1 MDKKKFYLTTTLP
14 YVNAELHIGHALEF
28 VQADTIIRY
37 FRNKLGKE
45 NVFFNVGTDEHGQK
59 IYNKAQ
65 EEGLELKTFV
75 DKYAKRVA
83 DFCNLFYVS
92 YDNFYRTSDPKHH
105 DLAQKFWKACEANG
119 DIYKKEYT
127 GLYCVG
133 CERYLTEKELV
144 DGKCPDHHIAPE
156 ARTEENY
163 FFKLSK
169 YRENLL
175 KWLGENKTF
184 VQPAYKMDELKK
196 FITEM
201 EDISISRL
209 REKLPWGIE
218 VPNDPTQM
226 MYVWFD
232 ALTNYA
238 IAVGYGSDDSKFNEW
253 WPATQVCGPDN
264 LRFQGAIWQGMLAS
278 AGLPQSK
285 KLLVHGM
292 VLGPDGT
299 KMSKSVGNVISPFE
313 QEEKYGAEIVRF
325 YLLTGIP
332 TYDDA
337 AYKEDDLINEYN
349 SRLANNFGN
358 LLNRVIHL
366 ANAKETVLN
375 DESAVDSDFK
385 ATVDN
390 YADEINSLYDSFEI
404 YSAAEKID
412 QLADYGNKYITK
424 EEPWSK
430 EKDEAEV
437 ILNNLSY
444 LLKVVIEE
452 YSYILPVS
460 GEKAK
465 EALEKREKI
474 ILFPKLDNMLY

>member
-28 VQADTIIRY
+28 VQADTIVRY

-59 IYNKAQ
+59 IFNKAK
-65 EEGLELKTFV
+65 EENLSLNEFV

-83 DFCNLFYVS
+83 DFCDLFYVS

-105 DLAQKFWKACEANG
+105 EMAQKFWNACKDNG

-144 DGKCPDHHIAPE
+144 DGKCPDHHIEPE
-156 ARTEENY
+156 VRTEENY

-169 YRENLL
+169 YRDQLL
-175 KWLGENKTF
+175 KWLEENSTF

-196 FITEM
+196 FISDM

-218 VPNDPTQM
+218 VPDDPTQM

-238 IAVGYGSDDSKFNEW
+238 IAVGYGSDEAKFNEW

-278 AGLPQSK
+278 AGLPQSE

-292 VLGPDGT
+292 VLDPDGT
-299 KMSKSVGNVISPFE
+299 KMSKTVGNVISPFE
-313 QEEKYGAEIVRF
+313 QEQKYGAEIVRF

-337 AYKEDDLINEYN
+337 SYKEDDLVNEYN

-366 ANAKETVLN
+366 ANAKEVKLN
-375 DESAVDSDFK
+375 EEEKVEDEFKGTVDSYVK
-385 ATVDN
+385 
-390 YADEINSLYDSFEI
+390 EINGFYDSFEL
-404 YSAAEKID
+404 YLAAEKID
-412 QLADYGNKYITK
+412 QLADFGNKYITK

-430 EKDEAEV
+430 EKEETEK

-444 LLKVVIEE
+444 LLKNVVAE
-452 YSYILPVS
+452 YSFILPVS

-465 EALEKREKI
+465 EALTKQEKI

>member
-1 MDKKKFYLTTTLP
+1 MNKDKFYLTTTLP

-28 VQADTIIRY
+28 VQADTIVRY
-37 FRNKLGKE
+37 FRNKLGKG

-65 EEGLELKTFV
+65 EEGLELKAFV
-75 DKYAKRVA
+75 DKYAQRVM
-83 DFCNLFYVS
+83 DFCKLFNVE

-105 DLAQKFWKACEANG
+105 ELAQIFWNKCNENG

-144 DGKCPDHHIAPE
+144 DGKCPDHHVAPE
-156 ARTEENY
+156 KKTEKNY

-169 YRENLL
+169 YRDQLL
-175 KWLGENKTF
+175 KWLDENNEF
-184 VQPAYKMDELKK
+184 VKPAYKMDELKK
-196 FITEM
+196 FISEM

-209 REKLPWGIE
+209 RENLPWGIE

-238 IAVGYGSDDSKFNEW
+238 IAVGYGSDEERFNKW
-253 WPATQVCGPDN
+253 WGPVQTCGPDN

-278 AGLPQSK
+278 AGLPQSE

-292 VLGPDGT
+292 VLGSDGT
-299 KMSKSVGNVISPFE
+299 KMSKTVGNIISPFE
-313 QEEKYGAEIVRF
+313 QEQKYSAEIVRF
-325 YLLTGIP
+325 YLLTGIT

-337 AYKEDDLINEYN
+337 AYKEDDLVNMYN

-366 ANAKETVLN
+366 ANAKDVEMNNEEKV
-375 DESAVDSDFK
+375 EKEFK
-385 ATVDN
+385 DTVDE
-390 YADEINSLYDSFEI
+390 YVKEINNLYESYEL
-404 YSAAEKID
+404 YSAGEKID

-430 EKDEAEV
+430 NTEEAGY

-444 LLKVVIEE
+444 LLKHVIAS
-452 YSYILPVS
+452 YSPIIPIS
-460 GEKAK
+460 AEKAQTSLIN
-465 EALEKREKI
+465 LEKV
-474 ILFPKLDNMLY
+474 ILFPKIEA

>member
-1 MDKKKFYLTTTLP
+1 MNKQKFYLTTTLP

-28 VQADTIIRY
+28 VQADTIVRY
-37 FRNKLGKE
+37 FRNKLGNE
-45 NVFFNVGTDEHGQK
+45 NVFFIFGTDENGKK
-59 IYNKAQ
+59 IYYKAQ

-75 DKYAKRVA
+75 DKYAQRVI
-83 DFCNLFYVS
+83 DFCKLFDIS

-105 DLAQKFWKACEANG
+105 ELAQGFWNKCNESG

-144 DGKCPDHHIAPE
+144 EGKCPDHHTEPE
-156 ARTEENY
+156 KKTEENY
-163 FFKLSK
+163 FFRLSK
-169 YRENLL
+169 YRDQLL
-175 KWLGENKTF
+175 KWLDENKDF
-184 VQPAYKMDELKK
+184 VKPTYKMEELKK
-196 FITEM
+196 FISEM

-209 REKLPWGIE
+209 RENLPWGIE

-238 IAVGYGSDDSKFNEW
+238 IAVGYGSDEARFNEW
-253 WPATQVCGPDN
+253 WGPVQTCGPDN

-278 AGLPQSK
+278 AGLPQSE

-292 VLGPDGT
+292 VLGSDGT
-299 KMSKSVGNVISPFE
+299 KMSKTVGNIISPFE
-313 QEEKYGAEIVRF
+313 QEQKYGAEIVRF
-325 YLLTGIP
+325 YLLTGIT

-337 AYKEDDLINEYN
+337 AYKEDDLVNMYN

-366 ANAKETVLN
+366 ANAKVAEMNNEEKV
-375 DESAVDSDFK
+375 ESEFKGIVDGY
-385 ATVDN
+385 V
-390 YADEINSLYDSFEI
+390 DEINSLYDNYEI
-404 YSAAEKID
+404 YLAGEKID
-412 QLADYGNKYITK
+412 QLADFGNKYITK

-430 EKDEAEV
+430 EAEEAGI

-444 LLKVVIEE
+444 LLKHVITC
-452 YSYILPVS
+452 YSPILPIS
-460 GEKAK
+460 TEKAK
-465 EALEKREKI
+465 NALENLEKV
-474 ILFPKLDNMLY
+474 ILFPKIEA

>member
-1 MDKKKFYLTTTLP
+1 MNKQKFYLTTTLP

-28 VQADTIIRY
+28 VQADTIVRY

-59 IYNKAQ
+59 IYYKAQ

-75 DKYAKRVA
+75 DKYAQRVM
-83 DFCNLFYVS
+83 DFCKLFDIS

-105 DLAQKFWKACEANG
+105 ELAQVFWNKCNENG

-144 DGKCPDHHIAPE
+144 EGKCPDHHTEPE
-156 ARTEENY
+156 KKTEENY
-163 FFKLSK
+163 FFRLSK
-169 YRENLL
+169 YRDQLL
-175 KWLGENKTF
+175 KWLDENKDF

-196 FITEM
+196 FISEM

-209 REKLPWGIE
+209 RENLPWGIE
-218 VPNDPTQM
+218 VPDDSTQM

-238 IAVGYGSDDSKFNEW
+238 IAVGYGSDEDRFNEW
-253 WPATQVCGPDN
+253 WGPVQTCGPDN

-278 AGLPQSK
+278 AGLPQSE

-292 VLGPDGT
+292 VLGSDGT
-299 KMSKSVGNVISPFE
+299 KMSKTVGNIISPFE
-313 QEEKYGAEIVRF
+313 QEQKYGAEIVRF
-325 YLLTGIP
+325 YLLAGIT

-337 AYKEDDLINEYN
+337 AYKEDDLVNMYN

-366 ANAKETVLN
+366 ANAKGVEMNNEEKVEN
-375 DESAVDSDFK
+375 EFK
-385 ATVDN
+385 TTVDG
-390 YADEINSLYDSFEI
+390 YVSEINNLYENYEI
-404 YSAAEKID
+404 YLAGEKID
-412 QLADYGNKYITK
+412 QLADLGNKYITK

-430 EKDEAEV
+430 EMEDAGI

-444 LLKVVIEE
+444 LLKHVIAC
-452 YSYILPVS
+452 YSPVIPIS
-460 GEKAK
+460 AEKAK
-465 EALEKREKI
+465 NALENLEKV
-474 ILFPKLDNMLY
+474 ILFPKIEA

>member
-1 MDKKKFYLTTTLP
+1 MDKDKFYLTTTLP

-28 VQADTIIRY
+28 VQADTIVRY

-65 EEGLELKTFV
+65 EEGLELKAFV
-75 DKYAKRVA
+75 DKYAQRVM
-83 DFCNLFYVS
+83 DFCKLFNVE

-105 DLAQKFWKACEANG
+105 EYAQVFWNKCNENG

-144 DGKCPDHHIAPE
+144 NGKCPDHHIAPE
-156 ARTEENY
+156 KKTEENY

-169 YRENLL
+169 YRDHLL
-175 KWLGENKTF
+175 KWLDENKEF
-184 VQPAYKMDELKK
+184 VKPAYKMDELKK
-196 FITEM
+196 FISEM

-209 REKLPWGIE
+209 RENLPWGIE

-238 IAVGYGSDDSKFNEW
+238 IAVGYGSDEERFNKW
-253 WPATQVCGPDN
+253 WGPVQTCGPDN

-278 AGLPQSK
+278 AGLPQSE

-292 VLGPDGT
+292 VLGSDGT
-299 KMSKSVGNVISPFE
+299 KMSKTVGNIISPFE
-313 QEEKYGAEIVRF
+313 QEQRYGAEIVRF
-325 YLLTGIP
+325 YLLTGIT

-337 AYKEDDLINEYN
+337 SYKEGDLVNMYN

-366 ANAKETVLN
+366 ANAKEVEMN
-375 DESAVDSDFK
+375 NEEKVEKEFK
-385 ATVDN
+385 DTVDG
-390 YADEINSLYDSFEI
+390 YAKEINSLYEN
-404 YSAAEKID
+404 YELYLAGEKID
-412 QLADYGNKYITK
+412 QLADFGNKYITK

-430 EKDEAEV
+430 DVEAAGV

-444 LLKVVIEE
+444 LLKHVIAS
-452 YSYILPVS
+452 YSPIIPIS
-460 GEKAK
+460 TEKAQTSLIN
-465 EALEKREKI
+465 LEKV
-474 ILFPKLDNMLY
+474 ILFPKIEA

>member
-1 MDKKKFYLTTTLP
+1 MDKQKFYLTTTLP
-14 YVNAELHIGHALEF
+14 YVNAELHIGGAIEF
-28 VQADTIIRY
+28 SQADAIVRY

-59 IYNKAQ
+59 IFEKAKQ
-65 EEGLELKTFV
+65 EGLEVQAFV
-75 DKYAKRVA
+75 DKYAQRVM
-83 DFCNLFYVS
+83 DFCKLFNIE

-105 DLAQKFWKACEANG
+105 ELAQVFWNKCNENG

-144 DGKCPDHHIAPE
+144 DGKCPDHHTEPE
-156 ARTEENY
+156 KKTEENY
-163 FFKLSK
+163 FFRLSK
-169 YRENLL
+169 YREPLL
-175 KWLGENKTF
+175 KWLDEEKAF
-184 VQPAYKMDELKK
+184 VKPAYKMDELKK
-196 FITEM
+196 FISEM

-209 REKLPWGIE
+209 KENLPWGIE

-238 IAVGYGSDDSKFNEW
+238 IAVGYGSDEERFNQW
-253 WPATQVCGPDN
+253 WGPVQTCGPDN

-278 AGLPQSK
+278 AGLPQSER
-285 KLLVHGM
+285 LLVHGM
-292 VLGPDGT
+292 VLGSDGT
-299 KMSKSVGNVISPFE
+299 KMSKLVGNVISPFE
-313 QEEKYGAEIVRF
+313 QEQKYGAEIVRF
-325 YLLTGIP
+325 YLLTGIT

-337 AYKEDDLINEYN
+337 AYKEDDLVNMYN

-366 ANAKETVLN
+366 ANTKGAEMNNEEK
-375 DESAVDSDFK
+375 VDPDFVN
-385 ATVDN
+385 TVDAYVKEIHTLYEN
-390 YADEINSLYDSFEI
+390 YELYL
-404 YSAAEKID
+404 AGEKID

-430 EKDEAEV
+430 DAREASV

-444 LLKVVIEE
+444 LLKHVIA
-452 YSYILPVS
+452 SYAPILPS
-460 GEKAK
+460 STEKAK
-465 EALEKREKI
+465 RALVNLEKV
-474 ILFPKLDNMLY
+474 ILFPKIEA

>member
-1 MDKKKFYLTTTLP
+1 MDKNKFYLTTTLP

-28 VQADTIIRY
+28 VQADTIVRY

-59 IYNKAQ
+59 IYNKAP
-65 EEGLELKTFV
+65 EEGLELKAFV
-75 DKYAKRVA
+75 DKYAQRVM
-83 DFCNLFYVS
+83 DFCKLFNVE

-105 DLAQKFWKACEANG
+105 ELAQVFWNKCNESG

-144 DGKCPDHHIAPE
+144 DGKCPDHHIEPE
-156 ARTEENY
+156 KKTEENY
-163 FFKLSK
+163 FFRLSK
-169 YRENLL
+169 YRDQLL
-175 KWLGENKTF
+175 KWLSENNEF
-184 VQPAYKMDELKK
+184 VKPAYKMDELKE
-196 FITEM
+196 FVSEM

-209 REKLPWGIE
+209 RENLPWGIE

-238 IAVGYGSDDSKFNEW
+238 IAVGYGSDEERFKQW
-253 WPATQVCGPDN
+253 WGPVQTCGPDN

-278 AGLPQSK
+278 AGLPQSE

-299 KMSKSVGNVISPFE
+299 KMSKTVGNIISPFE
-313 QEEKYGAEIVRF
+313 QEQKYGAEIVRF
-325 YLLTGIP
+325 YLLTGIT

-337 AYKEDDLINEYN
+337 AYKEDDLVNIYN

-366 ANAKETVLN
+366 ANAKGTEMNKEENV
-375 DESAVDSDFK
+375 ESEFK
-385 ATVDN
+385 NTVDT
-390 YADEINSLYDSFEI
+390 YVKEIESLYEDYEI
-404 YSAAEKID
+404 YLAGEKID
-412 QLADYGNKYITK
+412 QLADFGNKYITK

-430 EKDEAEV
+430 GTEQAGV

-444 LLKVVIEE
+444 LLQCVIAA
-452 YSYILPVS
+452 YSPILPIS
-460 GEKAK
+460 AQKAQS
-465 EALEKREKI
+465 ALTNLEKV
-474 ILFPKLDNMLY
+474 ILFPKIEA

>member
-1 MDKKKFYLTTTLP
+1 MDKNNFYLTTTLP

-28 VQADTIIRY
+28 VQADTIVRY
-37 FRNKLGKE
+37 FRNRLGKE
-45 NVFFNVGTDEHGQK
+45 KVFFNVGTDEHGQK
-59 IYNKAQ
+59 IFNKAK
-65 EEGLELKTFV
+65 EEGLELQPFV
-75 DKYAKRVA
+75 DKYAERVK

-92 YDNFYRTSDPKHH
+92 YDNFYRTSDSKHH
-105 DLAQKFWKACEANG
+105 ELAQLFWNKCKENG

-127 GLYCVG
+127 GLYCIG

-144 DGKCPDHHIAPE
+144 DGKCPEHHIVPE
-156 ARTEENY
+156 LRTEENY
-163 FFKLSK
+163 FFRLSK
-169 YRENLL
+169 YRETLL
-175 KWLGENKTF
+175 KWLEEYKGF
-184 VQPAYKMDELKK
+184 VKPLYKMDELRK
-196 FITEM
+196 FIMEM

-218 VPNDPTQM
+218 VPGDPTQM

-232 ALTNYA
+232 ALTNYV
-238 IAVGYGSDDSKFNEW
+238 IAVGFGEDEERFKEW
-253 WPATQVCGPDN
+253 WPAVQVCGPDN

-292 VLGPDGT
+292 ILGPDGT
-299 KMSKSVGNVISPFE
+299 KMSKSVGNVVSPFE
-313 QEEKYGAEIVRF
+313 QAQKYSPEIVRF

-337 AYKEDDLINEYN
+337 SYREVDLVNEYN

-366 ANAKETVLN
+366 ANAKEVKINNEENVEKEFKET
-375 DESAVDSDFK
+375 VDSY
-385 ATVDN
+385 VR
-390 YADEINSLYDSFEI
+390 EINSLYEE
-404 YSAAEKID
+404 YELYLAGEKID

-430 EKDEAEV
+430 DNQDAERV
-437 ILNNLSY
+437 LNNLSY
-444 LLKVVIEE
+444 LLKYVIEA
-452 YSYILPVS
+452 YTPMLPIS
-460 GEKAK
+460 SLKAM
-465 EALEKREKI
+465 ESLTKREKV
-474 ILFPKLDNMLY
+474 ILFPKLGNMLY

>member
-1 MDKKKFYLTTTLP
+1 MNKDTFYLTTTLP

-28 VQADTIIRY
+28 VQADTIVRY
-37 FRNKLGKE
+37 FRNKLGKG

-65 EEGLELKTFV
+65 EEGLELKAFV
-75 DKYAKRVA
+75 DKYAQRVM
-83 DFCNLFYVS
+83 DFCKLFNVE

-105 DLAQKFWKACEANG
+105 ELAQIFWNKCNENG

-144 DGKCPDHHIAPE
+144 DGKCPDHHVAPE
-156 ARTEENY
+156 KKTEKNY

-169 YRENLL
+169 YRDQLL
-175 KWLGENKTF
+175 KWLDENNEF
-184 VQPAYKMDELKK
+184 VKPAYKMDELKK
-196 FITEM
+196 FISEM

-209 REKLPWGIE
+209 RENLPWGIE

-238 IAVGYGSDDSKFNEW
+238 IAVGYGSDEERFNKW
-253 WPATQVCGPDN
+253 WGPVQTCGPDN

-278 AGLPQSK
+278 AGLPQSE

-292 VLGPDGT
+292 VLGSDGT
-299 KMSKSVGNVISPFE
+299 KMSKTVGNIISPFE
-313 QEEKYGAEIVRF
+313 QEQRYGAEIVRF
-325 YLLTGIP
+325 YLLTGIT

-337 AYKEDDLINEYN
+337 SYKEDDLVNMYN

-366 ANAKETVLN
+366 ANAKEVEMN
-375 DESAVDSDFK
+375 NEEKVEKEFK
-385 ATVDN
+385 DTVDG
-390 YADEINSLYDSFEI
+390 YAKEINSLYEN
-404 YSAAEKID
+404 YELYLAGEKID
-412 QLADYGNKYITK
+412 QLADFGNKYITK

-430 EKDEAEV
+430 NVEEAGA

-444 LLKVVIEE
+444 LLKHVIAA
-452 YSYILPVS
+452 YSPIIPIS
-460 GEKAK
+460 AEKAQTSLIN
-465 EALEKREKI
+465 LEKV
-474 ILFPKLDNMLY
+474 ILFPKIEA